1 MRAADDF
8 DVIRARIAEL
18 RRERDRAVPRKDDD
32 LNRHTRSV
40 DVDERFRSV
49 DIEDRTSQQK
59 ARVFYG
65 RG

>member
-8 DVIRARIAEL
+8 NVIRARMVEL
-18 RRERDRAVPRKDDD
+18 QRERERAVPRQDDD
-32 LNRHTRSV
+32 PNRRMRGV
-40 DVDERFRSV
+40 DVDERFRSL

-59 ARVFYG
+59 RALYG